1 MNTRLKRIE
10 LAGFKSFARPTVL
23 QFPSPITAIVGPNG
37 SGKSNVAEALRW
49 VLGEQS
55 IRSLRGKKGEDL
67 IFNGSGDLAKAGKAS
82 VALVFDNKDRK
93 LPLDYDEVIITRKVY
108 RNGENEYFLN
118 DSQVRL
124 RDIMETLSAVGLGA
138 SSHHIIS
145 QGEADKILA
154 SSPKD
159 RKQIIEDA
167 LGLKIY
173 QIKKNGAERKLAK
186 TEENIIQIEALRK
199 EVQSHLKFLK
209 THVEKAQSIAALKE
223 ELKIFYKQYLDEE
236 KKYLESEGVRL
247 AKEREAPKS
256 ELGECEKR
264 AKETESAQGGQA
276 NVVKK
281 EIENLEKE
289 FADKERQVS
298 AIRQERNGLERELGR
313 VEGMIEYEGSKNV
326 GTRVLPAGE
335 KLLPYAEVEGV
346 LKDIEKKVLVASEA
360 ADLADIKNIL
370 SEIVEKVREY
380 LSKENAAE
388 LESES
393 ETDPDIA
400 DRSALKE
407 KYEEMLSL
415 IEGISNKEKE
425 IYAGLSEA
433 RRAIENKRAE
443 LNSLEKGKYQL
454 EAKVRELRSILSQF
468 AMEEEKIQIRG
479 DDYERERA
487 EAAAIL
493 GHDFMGELDMRQNL
507 ISGSVWTYEEKEKI
521 LKKVE
526 RLKIKLE
533 DYGSISDEVLK
544 EYEDTK
550 IRDEMYE
557 RELMDL
563 KDAAVSLAS
572 IMKELNEKIG
582 LSFKDGFEKINKEL
596 QLFFSSIFGGGKA
609 RLEVV
614 KIERYGREDLVVAG
628 DVIGES
634 EGIEKDQA
642 ITDKGIE
649 LFVDLPKKKLRS
661 LEMLSGGEKSLVS
674 IALLFAISQ
683 VSPPPFLVL
692 DETDAALDESNSQRY
707 AGIMK
712 ILSEKTQLV
721 IITHNRETMSQADI
735 LYGVTMDASGVS
747 RLLSIK
753 FEEAEKMG
761 K

>member
-23 QFPSPITAIVGPNG
+23 QFPSPVTAIVGPNG

-138 SSHHIIS
+138 SSHHIIG
-145 QGEADKILA
+145 QGEADRILA
-154 SSPKD
+154 SSPKE

-223 ELKIFYKQYLDEE
+223 ELKIFYKQYLDKE

-247 AKEREAPKS
+247 AREREAPKS

-276 NVVKK
+276 SIIKK
-281 EIENLEKE
+281 EIEDSEKE

-313 VEGMIEYEGSKNV
+313 VEGMIEYEESKNV
-326 GTRVLPAGE
+326 GMRVLPAGE
-335 KLLPYAEVEGV
+335 KLLPYAEVESV
-346 LKDIEKKVLVASEA
+346 LKDIEKKVLAASEA

-370 SEIVEKVREY
+370 SEIAEKVREY
-380 LSKENAAE
+380 LRKENAAE
-388 LESES
+388 LESEHK
-393 ETDPDIA
+393 PNIA
-400 DRSALKE
+400 DTNALKE
-407 KYEEMLSL
+407 KYKEMLSL

-425 IYAGLSEA
+425 IYAGLSDV

-468 AMEEEKIQIRG
+468 AMEEEKIQIRR

-493 GHDFMGELDMRQNL
+493 GHDFMGELDMSQN
-507 ISGSVWTYEEKEKI
+507 STTGSVWTYEEKEKI

-572 IMKELNEKIG
+572 IMKELDEKIG

-609 RLEVV
+609 RLEVM
-614 KIERYGREDLVVAG
+614 KIERYESEELVAAS